1 MNIRILLYIR
11 YFCLII
17 FSPFTIIFG
26 FLIKLIR
33 PFFLIRWSQIV
44 NTRIGHHAANL
55 DMYFLEKNE
64 QICKPKMKYLD
75 IFYKPGL
82 ISANK
87 QLEKM
92 WDKKIFT
99 LPWFIIYPLEML
111 RKKGFFK
118 EDHAFET
125 TARDEYGLL
134 NISNPILKFNSSEL
148 ERGEKFLKS
157 YGLSPESKF
166 VCLHSRDNAYLDDK
180 KYNYHKFR
188 NANIETFKLACNFL
202 ASKNIFVFRMGKTTS
217 KKISF
222 ENKKIIDYANCDKR
236 SDFLDIFLGA
246 RCTFWLATGS
256 GIDSLAQIFRRP
268 IAYVNQTPI
277 GQITTYKKDALVIFK
292 KYFDRKNKKE
302 ISILDLKKK
311 KLAFATSGDDF
322 EKNGIN
328 ILENTEEEILELTKE
343 MVERININFWESF
356 PETKRLQENFWT
368 IFPYDKKL
376 HGNKTSHIGKNFLE
390 KNKSFYL
397 K

>member
-17 FSPFTIIFG
+17 FFPFTLIFG
-26 FLIKLIR
+26 FFIKLIR
-33 PFFLIRWSQIV
+33 PFFLIRWSPVV

-64 QICKPKMKYLD
+64 KIFKPKMKYLD

-82 ISANK
+82 VSANK
-87 QLEKM
+87 QIEKM

-99 LPWFIIYPLEML
+99 LPWFVIYPLEIL
-111 RKKGFFK
+111 RKKGFFN

-125 TARDEYGLL
+125 TARDEHSLL
-134 NISNPILKFNSSEL
+134 NYSKPILKFNSGEL

-157 YGLSPESKF
+157 YGLNLESKF
-166 VCLHSRDNAYLDDK
+166 VCLHARDNIYLDDK
-180 KYNYHKFR
+180 KYNYHRFR
-188 NANIETFKLACNFL
+188 NSKIETFKLACNFL
-202 ASKNIFVFRMGKTTS
+202 ASKNIFVFRMGKKVE

-222 ENKKIIDYANCDKR
+222 ESERIIDYASTHNR
-236 SDFLDIFLGA
+236 SDFLDVFLGA
-246 RCTFWLATGS
+246 RCSFWLATGS

-277 GQITTYKKDALVIFK
+277 GYISTTQKNALVIFK
-292 KYFDRKNKKE
+292 KYFDRKNKKK
-302 ISILDLKKK
+302 ISISDLKKK
-311 KLAFATSGDDF
+311 KLAFVMHGDDF
-322 EKNGIN
+322 SKKDID
-328 ILENTEEEILELTKE
+328 ILDNTEEEILELTKE
-343 MVERININFWESF
+343 MVERINIKFWESF
-356 PETKRLQENFWT
+356 PETKKLQENFWK

-390 KNKSFYL
+390 KNKFFIS
-397 K
+397 